1 MAAFGMK
8 VFVGSSSINV
18 YVFIYLLF
26 TLIVNFMTLK
36 LIQFFSFNFR
46 PFFTYWVT
54 FVQVVVF
61 IVAIAV
67 YGIAPI
73 GSSETEYTEAVC
85 IYSEGKKLSN

>member
-1 MAAFGMK
+1 MADFCMTFS
-8 VFVGSSSINV
+8 FVQLSVCLSVCS
-18 YVFIYLLF
+18 YLLF
-26 TLIVNFMTLK
+26 TLLVNFMILK

-73 GSSETEYTEAVC
+73 GSSETEYTEAVS
-85 IYSEGKKLSN
+85 ILK